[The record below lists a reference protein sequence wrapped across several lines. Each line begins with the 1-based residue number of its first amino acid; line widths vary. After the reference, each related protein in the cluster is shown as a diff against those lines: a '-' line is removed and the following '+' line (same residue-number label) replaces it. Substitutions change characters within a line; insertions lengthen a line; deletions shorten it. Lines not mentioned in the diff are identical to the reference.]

1 MLKYGFIHALN
12 PRIHSH
18 YSLQWTPSQKAR
30 HFNSMHIGVKLARGS
45 IETSFQYH
53 IIKCFWSSL
62 YIYSVPLT
70 ATLCYPGR
78 IVLSESL
85 TVQRRAYR
93 KRLQRLFS
101 TCRKR
106 LLRWCPT
113 WNYIRSTWYKVPG
126 FNPSEGILF
135 TTYYGGDHHYDDMG
149 QSASNSHARI
159 TSRPPPASR
168 NVFNVKHVAWDADPA
183 PPYRTPWSLLAVS
196 DPFCNNDSTIN
207 GAIFIKM
214 ELTISYH
221 YLSELVSQPLFIH
234 GKVLYLCPT
243 TNNRMKLSNNDGWFD
258 ISFICYIVPTILI
271 KDLYKLLC
279 SRFSRR

>member
-1 MLKYGFIHALN
+1 
-12 PRIHSH
+12 
-18 YSLQWTPSQKAR
+18 
-30 HFNSMHIGVKLARGS
+30 
-45 IETSFQYH
+45 
-53 IIKCFWSSL
+53 
-62 YIYSVPLT
+62 
-70 ATLCYPGR
+70 
-78 IVLSESL
+78 
-85 TVQRRAYR
+85 
-93 KRLQRLFS
+93 
-101 TCRKR
+101 
-106 LLRWCPT
+106 
-113 WNYIRSTWYKVPG
+113 
-126 FNPSEGILF
+126 
-135 TTYYGGDHHYDDMG
+135 MG